1 MDEAWLLMRD
11 PEGAKFLFRLAK
23 SARKAWA
30 GLAAVTQDAED
41 VLSTDLG
48 RAVIANSAT
57 QILLRQAPQ
66 AIGKVADE
74 FRLSAGERQL
84 LLSARRGEGLLAAG
98 PSARVSFQALASPA
112 EHFLCT
118 SDPAEIARMQASQPR
133 GRPGLARPGRRGGR
147 GRPGGPAAM
156 TSSLSPPPG
165 PARRRPRPA
174 ARPAGTSPTP
184 AATPGTW
191 PGCCSSALAHYGP
204 AAGPLLAV
212 AVTAV
217 IAGRAW
223 LRRRQ
228 HAAFAEAARQV
239 TVLAPPQ
246 AGPAGAAA
254 LWGHLTGLLRPPW
267 ARLWHGQPH
276 LGWEYAWAGGTAA
289 GMTSACGCPAPSRP
303 A

>member
-66 AIGKVADE
+66 AIGKVAEE

-112 EHFLCT
+112 EHYLCT
-118 SDPAEIARMQASQPR
+118 HFPR
-133 GRPGLARPGRRGGR
+133 VPRISGGR
-147 GRPGGPAAM
+147 GSELRDEFLWGPGEPSGSPNPRHHGR
-156 TSSLSPPPG
+156 SSLCRES
-165 PARRRPRPA
+165 
-174 ARPAGTSPTP
+174 
-184 AATPGTW
+184 
-191 PGCCSSALAHYGP
+191 
-204 AAGPLLAV
+204 
-212 AVTAV
+212 
-217 IAGRAW
+217 RA
-223 LRRRQ
+223 
-228 HAAFAEAARQV
+228 
-239 TVLAPPQ
+239 
-246 AGPAGAAA
+246 
-254 LWGHLTGLLRPPW
+254 
-267 ARLWHGQPH
+267 
-276 LGWEYAWAGGTAA
+276 
-289 GMTSACGCPAPSRP
+289 
-303 A
+303 

>member
-118 SDPAEIARMQASQPR
+118 SDPAEIARMQAGQPAG
-133 GRPGLARPGRRGGR
+133 GRPGLARRGAARTTRRTCCHDIRPSRRPARPVAGSARRPGRPVPHQPRRLHRAPGPAAARRPGALRAGRRAAARRR
-147 GRPGGPAAM
+147 GRPP
-156 TSSLSPPPG
+156 
-165 PARRRPRPA
+165 
-174 ARPAGTSPTP
+174 
-184 AATPGTW
+184 
-191 PGCCSSALAHYGP
+191 
-204 AAGPLLAV
+204 
-212 AVTAV
+212 
-217 IAGRAW
+217 
-223 LRRRQ
+223 
-228 HAAFAEAARQV
+228 
-239 TVLAPPQ
+239 
-246 AGPAGAAA
+246 
-254 LWGHLTGLLRPPW
+254 
-267 ARLWHGQPH
+267 
-276 LGWEYAWAGGTAA
+276 
-289 GMTSACGCPAPSRP
+289 
-303 A
+303 

>member
-11 PEGAKFLFRLAK
+11 PEGARFLYRLAK

-84 LLSARRGEGLLAAG
+84 LLAARRGEGLLAAG

-118 SDPAEIARMQASQPR
+118 SDPAEIARMQASQP
-133 GRPGLARPGRRGGR
+133 
-147 GRPGGPAAM
+147 
-156 TSSLSPPPG
+156 
-165 PARRRPRPA
+165 
-174 ARPAGTSPTP
+174 
-184 AATPGTW
+184 
-191 PGCCSSALAHYGP
+191 
-204 AAGPLLAV
+204 AAGP
-212 AVTAV
+212 
-217 IAGRAW
+217 AW
-223 LRRRQ
+223 
-228 HAAFAEAARQV
+228 
-239 TVLAPPQ
+239 P
-246 AGPAGAAA
+246 GPDGAADED
-254 LWGHLTGLLRPPW
+254 GQEDLLP
-267 ARLWHGQPH
+267 
-276 LGWEYAWAGGTAA
+276 
-289 GMTSACGCPAPSRP
+289 
-303 A
+303 